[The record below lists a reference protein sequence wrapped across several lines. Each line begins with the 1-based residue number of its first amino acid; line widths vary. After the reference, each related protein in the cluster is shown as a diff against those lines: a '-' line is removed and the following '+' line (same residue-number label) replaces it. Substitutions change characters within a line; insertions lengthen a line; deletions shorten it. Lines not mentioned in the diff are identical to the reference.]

1 MTRRRARPD
10 HPHGVLLIDKPQGQ
24 TSFDVLRDLKRALG
38 VSRVGHCGTLDPM
51 ATGLLVVCVGEA
63 TKLATYLTD
72 DDKRYV
78 GEVTFGASTNTY
90 DAEGEVVSED
100 TPARLASLTRE
111 DITRAL
117 EGFRGRITQRPPAFS
132 AIKVEG
138 RPLYERARRGEE
150 VEVPTREVVFYALEL
165 LSFDAARHRAVLSAW
180 CSKGTY
186 IRSLAHDLGAALGL
200 NAHLSAL
207 RRISSGGLSLE
218 DACAVGQLTAATLS
232 AHLIPLER
240 ALPRWPRAWVDAA
253 GAAALAQ
260 GKRVAPLRV
269 DEGAARAELE
279 VIVRLGVESPLA
291 GAEEGAAGAEGELSP
306 APSALTS
313 PLACALIARADDP
326 SPREGEARL
335 LALAR
340 LTEGGALQ
348 VVRGVI
354 YP

>member
-1 MTRRRARPD
+1 MTRRRARPG

-51 ATGLLVVCVGEA
+51 ATGLLVVCLGEA
-63 TKLATYLTD
+63 TKLASYLTA

-90 DAEGEVVSED
+90 DAEGEVVRED
-100 TPARLASLTRE
+100 DPARLAALTRAE
-111 DITRAL
+111 VERAL
-117 EGFRGRITQRPPAFS
+117 AGFVGRVTQRPPAFS

-150 VEVPTREVVFYALEL
+150 VEVPTRAVVFYELTL
-165 LSFDAARHRAVLSAW
+165 LSFDAASHKAVVSAW

-200 NAHLSAL
+200 NAHLSSL
-207 RRISSGGLSLE
+207 RRVASGGLSLAE
-218 DACAVGQLTAATLS
+218 ACAVSDLTPTTLAAR
-232 AHLIPLER
+232 LIPLEA
-240 ALPRWPRAWVDAA
+240 ALPRWARAWVDAA
-253 GAAALAQ
+253 GAVALAQ
-260 GKRVAPLRV
+260 GRQVRPLRLE
-269 DEGAARAELE
+269 EGSAREELE
-279 VIVRLGVESPLA
+279 VISRFGVEPSL
-291 GAEEGAAGAEGELSP
+291 GEGEGEVE
-306 APSALTS
+306 
-313 PLACALIARADDP
+313 PLVCALIARADDP
-326 SPREGEARL
+326 SPREGASRL

-348 VVRGVI
+348 VVRGVV
-354 YP
+354 YSGE